1 MDKKILITTW
11 CTDDYRD
18 LVGLD
23 KLMNSVQY
31 FHPGIEHKIID
42 TAATNSINEKYL
54 CSFSGT

>member
-31 FHPGIEHKIID
+31 FHPDHAYQIETIPGIKDMI
-42 TAATNSINEKYL
+42 AKYK
-54 CSFSGT
+54 